1 MEVINMPNHNFIDE
15 TGKQYGELTV
25 LYRAEN
31 TKNGRAMWHCRC
43 SCGNEIDVL
52 GKSLRNGNT
61 KSCGCYQ
68 RRRAA
73 ESNMKRA
80 GSLVGQKFGK
90 LLVLEESGFLT
101 HPNGKRSRLYKCLCD
116 CGNYCE
122 VQHQYLAFGD
132 TTSCGCI
139 RSKGEFQIV
148 QLLKEHNIKFQQE
161 YIFDDLKDQ
170 LALRFDF
177 AIFNQN
183 KLVCLIEFQGEQ
195 HTYSSNG
202 FYSEDLIKHDKQ
214 KVEYCKQ
221 HNIPLYHLY
230 YKEKAKTQVTW
241 DNLYNIKEIQE
252 IVNGL

>member
-1 MEVINMPNHNFIDE
+1 MASHNFIDE
-15 TGKQYGELTV
+15 TGHKYGELTV

-43 SCGNEIDVL
+43 SCGNELDVL

-80 GSLVGQKFGK
+80 GSLVGQRFGK
-90 LLVLEESGFLT
+90 LLVLEEVGFIEKT
-101 HPNGKRSRLYKCLCD
+101 SGKRSRLYKCLCD

-122 VQHQYLAFGD
+122 VQHTYLSTGD

-139 RSKGEFQIV
+139 RSKGEFQIA
-148 QLLKEHNIKFQQE
+148 QLLKKHNVKFQQE
-161 YIFDDLKDQ
+161 YTFNDLKDQ

-177 AIFNQN
+177 AIFNRD
-183 KLVCLIEFQGEQ
+183 KLKCLIEFQGEQ
-195 HTYSSNG
+195 HLYPSNG
-202 FYSEDLIKHDKQ
+202 FYREDLIKHDKQ
-214 KVEYCKQ
+214 KTEYCEQ
-221 HNIPLYHLY
+221 NNIPLYHLY
-230 YKEKAKTQVTW
+230 YKDKKKIQVTW
-241 DNLYNIKEIQE
+241 EDLYNIKEIQE
-252 IVNGL
+252 IVDGL

>member
-1 MEVINMPNHNFIDE
+1 MANHNFIDE

-31 TKNGRAMWHCRC
+31 DKSGRAMWHCRC
-43 SCGNEIDVL
+43 SCGNEVDVL

-73 ESNMKRA
+73 ESNMKRV
-80 GSLVGQKFGK
+80 GSLVGQRFGK
-90 LLVLEESGFLT
+90 LTVLEEVGFIT
-101 HPNGKRSRLYKCLCD
+101 HSNGKRSRLYKCLCD

-122 VQHQYLAFGD
+122 IQHQYLAYGD
-132 TTSCGCI
+132 TTSCGCM
-139 RSKGEFQIV
+139 RSA
-148 QLLKEHNIKFQQE
+148 FQQE

-177 AIFNQN
+177 AIFTND
-183 KLVCLIEFQGEQ
+183 KLLCLLEFQGEQ
-195 HTYSSNG
+195 HTQPSNG

-214 KVEYCKQ
+214 KEEYCKE
-221 HNIPLYHLY
+221 HNIRLEKIY
-230 YKEKAKTQVTW
+230 YKKNHDITWEELKEKIYGV
-241 DNLYNIKEIQE
+241 
-252 IVNGL
+252 

>member
-1 MEVINMPNHNFIDE
+1 MSSHNFIDE

-31 TKNGRAMWHCRC
+31 NKSNRAMWHCRC
-43 SCGNEIDVL
+43 SCGKEIDVL
-52 GKSLRNGNT
+52 GKSLRSGNT

-80 GSLVGQKFGK
+80 SSLVGQRFGK
-90 LLVLEESGFLT
+90 LQVLEEVGFIT
-101 HPNGKRSRLYKCLCD
+101 RPNGRNSRVYKCLCD

-122 VQHQYLAFGD
+122 VQHVYLSTGD

-139 RSKGEFQIV
+139 RSKGEFQIA
-148 QLLKEHNIKFQQE
+148 QLLREHNINFQQE
-161 YIFDDLKDQ
+161 YTFDDLKDR

-177 AIFNQN
+177 AIFNKD

-195 HTYSSNG
+195 HTYTSNG
-202 FYSEDLIKHDKQ
+202 FYNEDLIKHDKQ
-214 KVEYCKQ
+214 KVEYCKE
-221 HNIPLYHLY
+221 HNISLYHLY
-230 YKEKAKTQVTW
+230 YKDKTKIQVTW
-241 DNLYNIKEIQE
+241 NDLYNIKEIQE